1 MKPAKKQPRRKRN
14 PDPALREIDAKT
26 NELMQ
31 AFFTHV
37 REFQAAYPG
46 DHDPRK
52 IFEAWAIQKIA
63 GLQYT
68 VLYLGDKINELAA
81 RLPPP

>member
-1 MKPAKKQPRRKRN
+1 MKQPKKQPK

-31 AFFTHV
+31 AFFKHV
-37 REFQAAYPG
+37 RDYQAAHPG

-68 VLYLGDKINELAA
+68 VLHLGEKINELAA
-81 RLPPP
+81 RLPPS

>member
-1 MKPAKKQPRRKRN
+1 MKPPKRKTKSKRN
-14 PDPALREIDAKT
+14 PDSALREIEAKT

-31 AFFTHV
+31 AFFKHV

-46 DHDPRK
+46 DHDLRK

-68 VLYLGDKINELAA
+68 VLHLGDKINELAA